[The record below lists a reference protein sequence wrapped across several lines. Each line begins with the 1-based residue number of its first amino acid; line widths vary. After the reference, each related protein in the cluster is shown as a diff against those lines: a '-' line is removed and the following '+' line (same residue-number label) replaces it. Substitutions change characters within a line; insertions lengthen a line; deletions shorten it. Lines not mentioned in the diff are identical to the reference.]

1 MRRIRVTL
9 LGFLVVAAML
19 FKGSKALAQEAPAK
33 EVTKI
38 GYLSCNV
45 ASGWGF
51 IIGSSR
57 KLRCVYTPADKTKK
71 VEQYNGSISKFGA
84 DIGYVQSGVILWT
97 VVAPGMKITPRP
109 GLLAG
114 QYGGA
119 TAGAT
124 VGIGAGGNI
133 LVGGFDGSIALQPLS
148 IEGNTGL
155 NVAGGIAVMDFNL
168 ASMQRQATNQ

>member
-1 MRRIRVTL
+1 MRRTKVVWL
-9 LGFLVVAAML
+9 SVALVAAIL
-19 FKGSKALAQEAPAK
+19 SAGSKALAQEAPAK

-38 GYLSCNV
+38 GYLSCHV

-71 VEQYNGSISKFGA
+71 IENYDGSISKFGA

-114 QYGGA
+114 HYGGA

-124 VGIGAGGNI
+124 IGLGAGGNV
-133 LVGGFDGSIALQPLS
+133 LVGGFDGSIALQPIS
-148 IEGNTGL
+148 IDGSTGL
-155 NVAGGIAVMDFNL
+155 NVAGGIAVMDLNV
-168 ASMQRQATNQ
+168 ANEQQATNQ